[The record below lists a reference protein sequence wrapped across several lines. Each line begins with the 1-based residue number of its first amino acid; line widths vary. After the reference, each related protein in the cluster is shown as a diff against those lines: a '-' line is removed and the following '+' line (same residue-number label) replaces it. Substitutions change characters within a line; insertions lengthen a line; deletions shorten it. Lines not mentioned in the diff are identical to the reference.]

1 MCASKSDAHPHSGW
15 FISRHAARAGQG
27 HDPEKGEDPLAG
39 GLLVF
44 RDYNEG
50 TPCHIIAEPWCST
63 NITMVEHR
71 GIDESRRFADSK
83 PSASIPRADA
93 SLRSDQNSPL
103 DCFALSGSDPLK
115 HHQEK

>member
-1 MCASKSDAHPHSGW
+1 MRTR
-15 FISRHAARAGQG
+15 IAGG
-27 HDPEKGEDPLAG
+27 LFPATLCVPGRVTTLKKGEDPLAG

-83 PSASIPRADA
+83 PSVSIPRADA